1 MISTRISN
9 MWTLLPFCVSF
20 CAFPDCCYQLFLSTL
35 IAGEPISQLKC
46 FIVSAAV
53 MEGFTGKPFYSGSS
67 DVCIEISDDT
77 NPSDEL

>member
-1 MISTRISN
+1 
-9 MWTLLPFCVSF
+9 MWTHLLFCVYGCFLCFSRLLPPIISF
-20 CAFPDCCYQLFLSTL
+20 HIDCRRTNL
-35 IAGEPISQLKC
+35 PIEKC